1 MGAILMGT
9 ASWTDKT
16 LIASGWYPPEADTPE
31 KRLRFYARQFPLV
44 EVDATYYALPA
55 EQTATTWAERTP
67 AGFTFNV
74 KAFSLFTQHPTP
86 VKALPLDLREA
97 AAGSSGKERVYLK
110 DVDPGVV
117 DQAWE
122 RFLAALE
129 PLRQAGKLGA
139 ILLQF
144 PPWFPIGRSRK
155 DYIVACAAR
164 VAPRRVCVEFRN
176 KTWMTP
182 ENQEETLGFLASHQI
197 PYVCV
202 DMPQGYPS
210 SIPPVLA
217 ATSDLAVVRMHG
229 HSDKWNSK
237 DIYERFGYEY
247 SEGELASWAPRIRD
261 LASGASTTHVLF
273 NNCYRNYAQV
283 NAQQLEKLL
292 LHDDLESEAGR
303 AAAADERGDL
313 VPVHVI
319 GDGFGER
326 QGDPQSGQLP
336 GPPVVDE
343 RLIVVNALVPALV
356 HDRSPWLLHGCLPRG
371 PGSGV
376 RGPGLRW

>member
-1 MGAILMGT
+1 MGAILVGT

-16 LIASGWYPPEADTPE
+16 LIASGWYPPSAGTPE
-31 KRLRFYARQFPLV
+31 QRLRYYARQFPLV

-55 EQTATTWAERTP
+55 EQTATSWAERTP
-67 AGFTFNV
+67 DGFTFNV

-86 VKALPLDLREA
+86 VKALPVDLRSA
-97 AAGSSGKERVYLK
+97 VASGSASGSASGKERVYLK

-117 DQAWE
+117 DQAWD

-164 VAPRRVCVEFRN
+164 VASRRVCIEFRN

-182 ENQEETLGFLASHQI
+182 ENQEETLGFLASHQL

-217 ATSDLAVVRMHG
+217 ATSDLALVRMHG
-229 HSDKWNSK
+229 HSSKWESK
-237 DIYERFGYEY
+237 DI
-247 SEGELASWAPRIRD
+247 
-261 LASGASTTHVLF
+261 
-273 NNCYRNYAQV
+273 
-283 NAQQLEKLL
+283 
-292 LHDDLESEAGR
+292 
-303 AAAADERGDL
+303 
-313 VPVHVI
+313 
-319 GDGFGER
+319 
-326 QGDPQSGQLP
+326 
-336 GPPVVDE
+336 
-343 RLIVVNALVPALV
+343 
-356 HDRSPWLLHGCLPRG
+356 
-371 PGSGV
+371 
-376 RGPGLRW
+376 